1 MPVVVSNKPLQDLS
15 VMFFDDQ
22 KDPTPDVEVLIK
34 EKLDFSIE
42 SLSHV
47 EEYLG
52 HVRKHSYKG
61 RQVTSVVLR
70 SGAYV
75 GEVIRR
81 HAKSKQWHWL
91 AYAEA
96 IKLSPEIAKIGK
108 DLGTAAVLWDS
119 KHGFSFPLGKV
130 MKYLQNGEGDSVKF
144 YAQVVANE
152 RAPEL

>member
-1 MPVVVSNKPLQDLS
+1 MPVIVSNRALQDLS
-15 VMFFDDQ
+15 VMFYDAPQ
-22 KDPTPDVEVLIK
+22 DPTPDVQILSK
-34 EKLDFSIE
+34 EKLDFTIE

-47 EEYLG
+47 EEYLD

-61 RQVTSVVLR
+61 RQATSLILR

-81 HAKSKQWHWL
+81 HAKSKRWHWL

-96 IKLSPEIAKIGK
+96 IKLSPDIAKLGK
-108 DLGTAAVLWDS
+108 DLYTSAILWDS
-119 KHGFSFPLGKV
+119 KDEFSFPLGKV
-130 MKYLQNGEGDSVKF
+130 MKYLQNGEEDSVKF

-152 RAPEL
+152 GTG